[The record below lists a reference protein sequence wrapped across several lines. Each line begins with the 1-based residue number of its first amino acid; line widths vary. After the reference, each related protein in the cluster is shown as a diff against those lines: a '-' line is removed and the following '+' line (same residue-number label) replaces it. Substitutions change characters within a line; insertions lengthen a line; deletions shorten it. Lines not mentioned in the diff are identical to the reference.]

1 MSVTVQ
7 GSEIEYQGVFDK
19 EKVVAAV
26 RRLGL
31 RLKERASLYL
41 DAADRC
47 QDDAAAE
54 VLLALAQRYAEQTG
68 RIDEMRQRYDIPLT
82 PIGDAN
88 MSANSPFG
96 RGQNEGLVAVP
107 PSTVET
113 FVPRLPMAVTKEMR
127 EHMVRAL
134 EGTFVPYN
142 RGEVAL
148 RALGLVPGE
157 MSCYV
162 EWLAGLGQLAA
173 MTLFLL
179 GRVSFVLDEEEV
191 VNGSLLPPGS
201 YGNYTPIVAA
211 RGGGE
216 RHWQTVAALFRDSYG
231 KPLKT
236 NSLRTVGARVAQTG
250 GSEYKNIIY
259 LFRPFMFDPDGRP
272 RSNNL
277 FQNRELGKTNRLGRL
292 V

>member
-1 MSVTVQ
+1 MSTKLF
-7 GSEIEYQGVFDK
+7 GKAGLEMMPMLNG
-19 EKVVAAV
+19 AA
-26 RRLGL
+26 
-31 RLKERASLYL
+31 
-41 DAADRC
+41 
-47 QDDAAAE
+47 
-54 VLLALAQRYAEQTG
+54 G

-179 GRVSFVLDEEEV
+179 GRVCFVLDEEEV
-191 VNGSLLPPGS
+191 VNGSLRTGDKVKFFS
-201 YGNYTPIVAA
+201 TGN
-211 RGGGE
+211 
-216 RHWQTVAALFRDSYG
+216 
-231 KPLKT
+231 
-236 NSLRTVGARVAQTG
+236 
-250 GSEYKNIIY
+250 EY
-259 LFRPFMFDPDGRP
+259 
-272 RSNNL
+272 
-277 FQNRELGKTNRLGRL
+277 EA
-292 V
+292 